1 VKKIDADGTLR
12 AEGEFAGS
20 VLNGKGKQKSWEG
33 SLEEGEFSYGKLNG
47 QGKRTRK
54 SGVIEI
60 GEFKEGQLYN
70 GIEIDAETKYIVT
83 NGEKA
88 RKSGIS

>member
-1 VKKIDADGTLR
+1 MIPSG

-33 SLEEGEFSYGKLNG
+33 SIEEGFFSYGKLNG

-60 GEFKEGQLYN
+60 GEFKNGDLYN
-70 GIEIDAETKYIVT
+70 GIEIDADTKYIVT
-83 NGEKA
+83 NGKKEKT
-88 RKSGIS
+88 SGIC